1 MASLTPI
8 IVFGG
13 LVIAAIWLGGAGM
26 DMAAQNRK
34 SQGK

>member
-13 LVIAAIWLGGAGM
+13 LLVVAFWLGGAGM
-26 DMAAQNRK
+26 DMAAKNRK
-34 SQGK
+34 GQK

>member
-1 MASLTPI
+1 MASLAPI

-13 LVIAAIWLGGAGM
+13 LVIAAFWLGGIGM

-34 SQGK
+34 KQQ

>member
-1 MASLTPI
+1 MASFAPI

-13 LVIAAIWLGGAGM
+13 LVIFAILLGGAGM

-34 SQGK
+34 NQQK

>member
-1 MASLTPI
+1 MASFAPI

-13 LVIAAIWLGGAGM
+13 LVIVAIWLGGAGM

-34 SQGK
+34 SQQK

>member
-1 MASLTPI
+1 MANFAPI

-13 LVIAAIWLGGAGM
+13 LLIVAFWLGGAGM

-34 SQGK
+34 SQQK

>member
-13 LVIAAIWLGGAGM
+13 LVIFAIWLGGAGM

-34 SQGK
+34 SQQK